1 MRTENSALLVPPS
14 SGPVAERENDYYYGV
29 VLERGS
35 HLKNILQVLV
45 KRWRWVIGVLLGALC
60 LTGLVILLMTPVYKA
75 TTVLQITQDNPGG
88 QINDNEALTIL
99 KGGQDISKF
108 QETQYKILT
117 SRGVAARVIEA
128 LRLQDTPEFK
138 AVRDKDPSAPP
149 EKLKSDMIDLF
160 LQKLV
165 VNPVKDTYLVEVSF
179 KSADQELAQKVTEVL
194 GREYMQL
201 AIDSRNQSFTLVKEW
216 LENQLSQ
223 MAQKVQ
229 LSQKKLFEFGQKHD
243 FFALEDKDNV
253 ILQKYLELSA
263 LLTKAQSERLAKEAQ
278 YRQIK
283 EQGPDAPLITNNPL
297 IMNLRQELVNQTAK
311 VSGLNRTLLPGHPEL
326 QVEKAKLGEIQG
338 RLQGEVKRL
347 QESIRADYEAAVKA
361 ENLLTKAFNEQ
372 KDKLAHLQNHLVDFH
387 ILKRDAQT
395 TEKLYQALLTRM
407 GEATVASTMVPSNV
421 AVIDPAER
429 PYTPYLPRPLLFLAL
444 SVVLGLFLGMG
455 MAFLVDYLDNSLR
468 SPEDVENLVQLPSLG
483 VIPLVSSGRLPP
495 PEESGLITSWKLK
508 GLLTWGYHQRC
519 REQSPAEEK
528 VILLQQPRSGAAEAF
543 RHLRTSLMLSTAGD
557 PPRVVVVTSP
567 YPGEGKSTIAVNLAV
582 ALAQDGR
589 RVVLLDGDLRKPH
602 LHKILQVEESPG
614 LTNYLAGQ
622 AARAAI
628 IKPTGVEQLSLIPAG
643 PLAPAPT
650 ELLNSRRFKTLVQE
664 LREEFQHLI
673 IDTPPTLGFA
683 DARVLAVQAD
693 GVLLVAKQDSTS
705 WEAGRQVRQLLQQI
719 NAKILGMVLNQAKPE
734 ILGKYNH
741 FDQNYYDRYYGSQ
754 KEGQEGNPQ
763 DDSHF
768 LAGH

>member
-1 MRTENSALLVPPS
+1 M
-14 SGPVAERENDYYYGV
+14 
-29 VLERGS
+29 
-35 HLKNILQVLV
+35 
-45 KRWRWVIGVLLGALC
+45 
-60 LTGLVILLMTPVYKA
+60 
-75 TTVLQITQDNPGG
+75 
-88 QINDNEALTIL
+88 
-99 KGGQDISKF
+99 
-108 QETQYKILT
+108 
-117 SRGVAARVIEA
+117 
-128 LRLQDTPEFK
+128 
-138 AVRDKDPSAPP
+138 
-149 EKLKSDMIDLF
+149 
-160 LQKLV
+160 
-165 VNPVKDTYLVEVSF
+165 
-179 KSADQELAQKVTEVL
+179 
-194 GREYMQL
+194 
-201 AIDSRNQSFTLVKEW
+201 
-216 LENQLSQ
+216 
-223 MAQKVQ
+223 
-229 LSQKKLFEFGQKHD
+229 
-243 FFALEDKDNV
+243 
-253 ILQKYLELSA
+253 
-263 LLTKAQSERLAKEAQ
+263 
-278 YRQIK
+278 
-283 EQGPDAPLITNNPL
+283 
-297 IMNLRQELVNQTAK
+297 
-311 VSGLNRTLLPGHPEL
+311 
-326 QVEKAKLGEIQG
+326 
-338 RLQGEVKRL
+338 
-347 QESIRADYEAAVKA
+347 
-361 ENLLTKAFNEQ
+361 
-372 KDKLAHLQNHLVDFH
+372 
-387 ILKRDAQT
+387 
-395 TEKLYQALLTRM
+395 
-407 GEATVASTMVPSNV
+407 
-421 AVIDPAER
+421 
-429 PYTPYLPRPLLFLAL
+429 
-444 SVVLGLFLGMG
+444 
-455 MAFLVDYLDNSLR
+455 
-468 SPEDVENLVQLPSLG
+468 
-483 VIPLVSSGRLPP
+483 
-495 PEESGLITSWKLK
+495 ITSWKLK
-508 GLLTWGYHQRC
+508 GLLTWGSHQRC